1 MPEFWIYLLIL
12 SGSTYL
18 IRALPFTLM
27 REKIK
32 NRRVRAFFHYIPYA
46 VLAAMTVPSVF
57 YATTYPLAAIL
68 GFAVAVLVALF
79 NKSMTV
85 AAILACL
92 TVGVTEAILA
102 LL

>member
-18 IRALPFTLM
+18 IRALPFALM

>member
-1 MPEFWIYLLIL
+1 MRDFLLYLLIL

-18 IRALPFTLM
+18 IRALPFALM
-27 REKIK
+27 REKLK

-57 YATTYPLAAIL
+57 TATTFPLAAVA
-68 GFAVAVLVALF
+68 GFAVSVLVALR

-85 AAILACL
+85 AAICACL
-92 TVGVTEAILA
+92 TVGVVEA
-102 LL
+102 LLRMI